1 MAAVQTVL
9 VVGGGAAGCASAIQ
23 LARAGIA
30 VDLVEIKNDV
40 TAVGSGITLQGNALR
55 VLRDLGV
62 YDDVAAA
69 GYGFDTL
76 GLRAP
81 DGTVLVEMPDA
92 KTGGSDLPATVGA
105 RRADLARVLVAR
117 AQELGAKLRFGTTV
131 DQLVQDESG
140 VEVTFSDGGT
150 GRYDLVVGADGVR
163 SHVRTLLGVEVDI
176 APVGMGIWRV
186 FTGRPAGLERTDL
199 YYHGACYIAGYCPT
213 GEDSIY
219 AYLVEDAQDRS
230 GLSPDEQLEVMRELA
245 GQYHGPW
252 DDIREL
258 MTDSARINY
267 THFEWHVL
275 DGPWNRGRVVLI
287 GDAAHSCPP
296 TMAQGCAQAL
306 EDAAVLAEVLL
317 DADRLDQ
324 PVFDTFT
331 ARRLPRARTVVE
343 NSVQL
348 SRWLLDHVTDADV
361 PGLMGRTAALLSQ
374 RP

>member
-199 YYHGACYIAGYCPT
+199 YYHGTCYIAGYCPT

-324 PVFDTFT
+324 PVFDTFI

>member
-30 VDLVEIKNDV
+30 VDLVEVKHDV

-199 YYHGACYIAGYCPT
+199 YYHGACFIAGYCPT

-230 GLSPDEQLEVMRELA
+230 WLSPDEQLEVMRELA

-317 DADRLDQ
+317 DADGLDQ

>member
-230 GLSPDEQLEVMRELA
+230 WLSPDEQLEVMRELA

-317 DADRLDQ
+317 DADGLDQ

>member
-30 VDLVEIKNDV
+30 VDLVEVKHDV

-230 GLSPDEQLEVMRELA
+230 WLSPDEQLEVMRELA

-317 DADRLDQ
+317 DADGLDQ

>member
-199 YYHGACYIAGYCPT
+199 YYHGTCYIAGYCPT